1 MSSQRSKVEIKGF
14 EAKFYDIIMKILTF
28 GEYEKWIETA
38 VNEAEIKNNTKIL
51 EFGCGTGI
59 AARKVLKNLEEN
71 GLYIGIDISEI
82 MLKKAYKKCKNSKN
96 IFFIKKR
103 IEEKLD
109 FFKNKFD
116 AVFMSFVMHGFENE
130 DKIKI
135 IKNAYNNL
143 KSKGK
148 FIILDY
154 SQNNF
159 QNLKLWQKIFISKI
173 ECPLAKEFIEMN
185 FPEFVEKFG
194 FKFLKEKY
202 IFKNFLSVY
211 IFEKE

>member
-1 MSSQRSKVEIKGF
+1 MPPQRSKVEIKGF

-173 ECPLAKEFIEMN
+173 ECPLAEDFIKRN
-185 FPEFVEKFG
+185 
-194 FKFLKEKY
+194 LKNILKPHSFQHINEY
-202 IFKNFLSVY
+202 YFIDNIIRLAIFK
-211 IFEKE
+211 KT